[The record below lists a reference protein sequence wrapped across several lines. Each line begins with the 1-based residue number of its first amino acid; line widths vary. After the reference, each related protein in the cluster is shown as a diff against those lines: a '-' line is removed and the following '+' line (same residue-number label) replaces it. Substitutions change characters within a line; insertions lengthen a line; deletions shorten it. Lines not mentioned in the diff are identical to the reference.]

1 MADRYLRHLAAM
13 PLFRECS
20 KKELRQI
27 ARLADEID
35 VEEGRVLITQGET
48 GHEAFVIVEGT
59 ASVTRDGKEI
69 VTLGRGDP
77 FGEMALIDKK
87 PRNATVIAASPMKV
101 LVIGKREFNG
111 LMEEAPDFR
120 DGVMASLAAR
130 LREADLQGVS

>member
-1 MADRYLRHLAAM
+1 MADRYLRHLGAM

-35 VEEGRVLITQGET
+35 VEEGRVLITEGET

-59 ASVTRDGKEI
+59 ASVSRDGKE
-69 VTLGRGDP
+69 VARLGPSDP

-87 PRNATVIAASPMKV
+87 PRNATVVAASPMKV
-101 LVIGKREFNG
+101 LVIGKREFAG
-111 LMEEAPDFR
+111 LMQEAPDFR

-130 LREADLQGVS
+130 LRDADLEGVS